1 MVLFADIYL
10 QNEVLQSLCR
20 RSVKCAMQPQQ
31 GLTLI
36 NGAILF
42 FVSFVNEDG
51 KTEAVRE
58 RFATV
63 Q

>member
-1 MVLFADIYL
+1 MVLFAYIYL

-20 RSVKCAMQPQQ
+20 RSVKCAMQPHKC
-31 GLTLI
+31 LTI
-36 NGAILF
+36 FI
-42 FVSFVNEDG
+42 SFVNEDG